1 MRNKKA
7 LLVIDVQNALCHG
20 EGATYNALNVIDNI
34 NLVASKEIVTKTPC
48 ILPWQTSFSSFQN
61 TAFKIYHRRLL
72 SVRCYN
78 APS

>member
-34 NLVASKEIVTKTPC
+34 NLVASKEIVTKTLC
-48 ILPWQTSFSSFQN
+48 IL
-61 TAFKIYHRRLL
+61 R
-72 SVRCYN
+72 
-78 APS
+78 